1 MESNISY
8 RELSERIG
16 KGATYI
22 STMIRNKNDPGLSTV
37 IEICKAL
44 GIGLGEL
51 VNDNEYSDDT
61 RRVKPEE
68 LEEMLKSIASEVT
81 ARANA
86 SLQNS
91 QSSMTIEDMM
101 SWWHQH
107 GGRLENVDNFLEDV
121 DLFHPPCAISN
132 TPKPARVGKSS
143 LVTRKFN
150 IENENNLEHLLQK
163 MEGRWPSNIAEAH
176 YTALKGQ
183 PLLRVVEL
191 DVIDPNKNE
200 RVTAKYSRL
209 LLPVRDFARNS
220 LVLNFTK
227 PIN

>member
-1 MESNISY
+1 M
-8 RELSERIG
+8 
-16 KGATYI
+16 
-22 STMIRNKNDPGLSTV
+22 
-37 IEICKAL
+37 
-44 GIGLGEL
+44 
-51 VNDNEYSDDT
+51 
-61 RRVKPEE
+61 
-68 LEEMLKSIASEVT
+68 
-81 ARANA
+81 
-86 SLQNS
+86 
-91 QSSMTIEDMM
+91 
-101 SWWHQH
+101 
-107 GGRLENVDNFLEDV
+107 
-121 DLFHPPCAISN
+121 
-132 TPKPARVGKSS
+132 
-143 LVTRKFN
+143 VTRKFN